1 VRTIMEL
8 HGGRA
13 HAESDARST
22 RFVLSFPKAMART

>member
-8 HGGRA
+8 HGGIV

-22 RFVLSFPKAMART
+22 RFVLTFR

>member
-13 HAESDARST
+13 HAESDAAGT
-22 RFVLSFPKAMART
+22 RFILTFAAA